1 MTVLT
6 DCSRH
11 PASLQVP
18 AKNILRIPRYR
29 GKLIAFVGSDGS
41 GKTTLTSRLS
51 VELAQDRPT
60 TYVYLGL
67 GSGDLGRRIGQLPVI
82 GHMLEKKLSKK
93 AKTTR
98 THGEKI
104 PGSLTAL
111 VVYVFS
117 LKRYFNHLKMQNALR
132 AGLTVVTDRYPQ
144 AEIAG
149 TCDGPGLSAAQPGN
163 FFVAWLRKSEASL
176 YQRMAEHHPDLII
189 HLDVS
194 PQVAH
199 QRKPDHD
206 LELLQTK
213 SEIMKQL
220 RFGGARMVSIDAS
233 APFQTVWTQV
243 VHEIQPFFASHFS
256 HVETGY
262 TVQSS

>member
-1 MTVLT
+1 MTILT
-6 DCSRH
+6 NCSHH
-11 PASLQVP
+11 PASLQAP
-18 AKNILRIPRYR
+18 TKNIPRIPRYR
-29 GKLIAFVGSDGS
+29 GKLIAFVGCDAS
-41 GKTTLTSRLS
+41 GKTTLTSRLGL
-51 VELAQDRPT
+51 ELAKDRPT

-67 GSGDLGRRIGQLPVI
+67 GSGDLGRRIGQFPII

-98 THGEKI
+98 TYGEKI
-104 PGSLTAL
+104 PDSLTAL
-111 VVYVFS
+111 VVYAFS
-117 LKRYFNHLKMQNALR
+117 LKRYFNYLRMKNALR

-163 FFVAWLRKSEASL
+163 LFVAWLKKSEASL

-189 HLDVS
+189 RLDVS
-194 PQVAH
+194 PQIAL

-213 SEIMKQL
+213 SKVMKQL

-233 APFQTVWTQV
+233 SPLQAVWMQV
-243 VHEIQPFFASHFS
+243 VHEIQPFFASHIS
-256 HVETGY
+256 HIEAGY